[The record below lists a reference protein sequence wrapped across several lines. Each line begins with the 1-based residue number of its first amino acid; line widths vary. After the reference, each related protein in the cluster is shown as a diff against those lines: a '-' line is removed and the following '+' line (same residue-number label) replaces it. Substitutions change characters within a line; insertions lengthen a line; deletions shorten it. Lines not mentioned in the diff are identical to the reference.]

1 MSSIP
6 SRIQTLSE
14 GTDCLITKKQH
25 PDLFNAKRHKLMRST
40 SLERIKQFN
49 TFICS
54 QNFYILPSLIA
65 WLKTSQTVLQ
75 SQIEKCIKSLK
86 LIFVSSILYN
96 LFLSQLKVCLVILKT
111 TVYNTYKEIYS
122 SDYIPAIEMLYLIAH
137 HSVSLFIGNI
147 KKRLLV
153 LFMYIT
159 VLLIFLQFA
168 TCIFLFS
175 TICLPAGLI
184 FMFVCLYFISHINVS
199 VLFYH
204 LRKQENKL
212 LNVKTEKTPRKFIL
226 GKKTISNLNL
236 F

>member
-6 SRIQTLSE
+6 SKIQTLSE
-14 GTDCLITKKQH
+14 GTDCLLTNKQH
-25 PDLFNAKRHKLMRST
+25 PDLFNAKRPKLMRST
-40 SLERIKQFN
+40 SLQRIKQFN

-75 SQIEKCIKSLK
+75 SQIERCIKSIK
-86 LIFVSSILYN
+86 LLFVSSLLYSLLLN
-96 LFLSQLKVCLVILKT
+96 QLKVCLVIFKT
-111 TVYNTYKEIYS
+111 TAYNTYKNICS
-122 SDYIPAIEMLYLIAH
+122 NDYIPAIEMLYIIADH
-137 HSVSLFIGNI
+137 VVSLLIGSI
-147 KKRLLV
+147 KKKLLT

-175 TICLPAGLI
+175 TICLPAGVI
-184 FMFVCLYFISHINVS
+184 FLFVCLYFISHINVS
-199 VLFYH
+199 VLFHY
-204 LRKQENKL
+204 LKKQENKL
-212 LNVKTEKTPRKFIL
+212 LSVKTEKTSKKFML